1 MFLQIVE
8 AIGIRCGI
16 LPQRDKTR
24 TLQVLNSFVYNPA
37 AKGKVVADVAKLLQ
51 EEATL
56 PPPDGNVAVAPLA
69 ASETPAAAP
78 QPGSVPANAAA
89 PAANATPAAGSEA
102 PLGKTTPAALAAPP
116 AKATVVSPA
125 KAAPTPKPV
134 SAPRSG

>member
-1 MFLQIVE
+1 MFLHIAE

-24 TLQVLNSFVYNPA
+24 TLQVLNSFVHNPA

-51 EEATL
+51 EETTL

-78 QPGSVPANAAA
+78 QPGSVPASAAA
-89 PAANATPAAGSEA
+89 PAANATPAAGSVA
-102 PLGKTTPAALAAPP
+102 PLAKATLAAPP
-116 AKATVVSPA
+116 APLAKATAASPA
-125 KAAPTPKPV
+125 KAAPTPKAA
-134 SAPRSG
+134 SQPR

>member
-1 MFLQIVE
+1 MFLRIAE

-16 LPQRDKTR
+16 LPQRDKTH

-51 EEATL
+51 EETTL

-78 QPGSVPANAAA
+78 QPGSVLASAAA
-89 PAANATPAAGSEA
+89 PAANATPAAGSVE
-102 PLGKTTPAALAAPP
+102 PLAKATPAAPP
-116 AKATVVSPA
+116 AKATAASPA
-125 KAAPTPKPV
+125 KAAPMPKAAA
-134 SAPRSG
+134 APRSG